1 MKHFFILISF
11 VLVSLHLTAQNLDSI
26 VAVHANEIVAIQGK
40 LDALQSENTS
50 LKSRLNAVE
59 TKQSRNE
66 SVTSSN
72 AERLS
77 AVENQVGIN
86 TNQISTNASSF
97 DSQISEANT
106 TILSNSKNIHL
117 AIVWGGIIILL
128 VLLISVC
135 VSFMLRRLGKNE
147 VQLLSKQ
154 ADMLNEKIVG
164 KLENE
169 VSELQE
175 IAKSLSAA
183 TSSSNSDD
191 VDHSLVKALADR
203 ITFMEMTLYKMD
215 PSVRGHRHLTR
226 TISQMKD
233 NLTAYGYELVEML
246 GKPYNEG
253 MRVTA
258 NFVEDPDLEEGSQII
273 TGIIKP
279 QINFKGVMIQSA
291 QITVSQN
298 I

>member
-77 AVENQVGIN
+77 TVENQVGIN